1 MLALSCNSLL
11 VLNCDSQDLTLQSML
26 SDGVATVRQTL
37 SRILSAMAERAKKGR
52 KLVQTLIASPDATI
66 SLQCQSAQ
74 RAG

>member
-52 KLVQTLIASPDATI
+52 KLVLTPFYNAL
-66 SLQCQSAQ
+66 L
-74 RAG
+74 